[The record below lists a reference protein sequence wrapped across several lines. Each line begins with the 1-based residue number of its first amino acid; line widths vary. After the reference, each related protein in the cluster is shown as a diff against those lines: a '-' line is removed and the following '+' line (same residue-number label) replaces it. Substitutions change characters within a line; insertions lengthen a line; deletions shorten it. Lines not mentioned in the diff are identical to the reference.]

1 MRAILHQFDFYN
13 LINSDY
19 FRPAMQIAEK
29 VLKNSNKLLIIAPEN
44 ELPYWSTK
52 LWTDKKDSF
61 IAHGM
66 GEDDVSDFAPIWLSS
81 SVEDNPINAEF
92 IVLTN
97 GLGLE
102 SFSSFKRV
110 FYLFDGSSKAA
121 LAQARTQ
128 WQNWSSNPQHIC
140 RYFCQDEKGRWQAGN
155 F

>member
-1 MRAILHQFDFYN
+1 
-13 LINSDY
+13 
-19 FRPAMQIAEK
+19 MQIAEK
-29 VLKNSNKLLIIAPEN
+29 VLKNSNKLLIIAPKN
-44 ELPYWSTK
+44 ELPDLSTK
-52 LWTDKKDSF
+52 LWTEKKDSF

-81 SVEDNPINAEF
+81 SIEDNPINAEF

-102 SFSSFKRV
+102 SVSSFKRV

-121 LAQARTQ
+121 LAQARNQ

-140 RYFCQDEKGRWQAGN
+140 RYFIQDEKGRWRAGN
-155 F
+155 L

>member
-1 MRAILHQFDFYN
+1 
-13 LINSDY
+13 
-19 FRPAMQIAEK
+19 MQIAEK
-29 VLKNSNKLLIIAPEN
+29 VLKNSDKLLIIAPEN
-44 ELPYWSTK
+44 ESCLIGALSYGPI
-52 LWTDKKDSF
+52 KKIVLLLMVWERMMF
-61 IAHGM
+61 QILL
-66 GEDDVSDFAPIWLSS
+66 PIWLSS

-140 RYFCQDEKGRWQAGN
+140 RYFSQDEKGRWQAGN

>member
-1 MRAILHQFDFYN
+1 MHQFDFYN
-13 LINSDY
+13 LKNGDY

-44 ELPYWSTK
+44 ELPHLSTK

-81 SVEDNPINAEF
+81 SIEDNPINAEF

-121 LAQARTQ
+121 LAQARNQ

-140 RYFCQDEKGRWQAGN
+140 RYFIQDEKGRWQAGN
-155 F
+155 L

>member
-13 LINSDY
+13 LISSDY

-29 VLKNSNKLLIIAPEN
+29 VLENSNKLLIIAPEN

-81 SVEDNPINAEF
+81 SIENNPINAELV
-92 IVLTN
+92 VLTN
-97 GLGLE
+97 GLDLE
-102 SFSSFKRV
+102 SFSPFKRV
-110 FYLFDGSSKAA
+110 FYLFDGSSKPA
-121 LAQARTQ
+121 LAKARTQ
-128 WQNWSSNPQHIC
+128 WQKWSSNPQHIC
-140 RYFCQDEKGRWQAGN
+140 RYFIQDEKGRWQVGN
-155 F
+155 L